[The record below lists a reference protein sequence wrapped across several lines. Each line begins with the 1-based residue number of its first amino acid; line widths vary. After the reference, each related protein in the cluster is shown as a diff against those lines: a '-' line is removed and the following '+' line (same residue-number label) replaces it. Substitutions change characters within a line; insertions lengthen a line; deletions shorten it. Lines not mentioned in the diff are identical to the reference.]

1 MRNKN
6 YTILFEKYLRNEA
19 SADEVA
25 QLHAMMRHDAQVQFI
40 FENELHHSD
49 SSMDQNTR
57 HKLFQNI
64 SRQVYTD
71 KERGFLQKTWKKA
84 LYWAAI
90 FILPV
95 ISAFSVYYYFT
106 PKQQITNHPT
116 EIIARNGEKAEV
128 VLPDGSTVWINS
140 GSKIRYDDAF
150 NRKQRSVFL
159 EGEACFEVA
168 KDKDRPFVVKT
179 KTMDIQAL
187 GTIFNVRSYDDDE
200 QTFAVLLEGKIKVN
214 ASGQEQ
220 ILTENQRAT
229 FNKNTHVLTTDNVR
243 SVDFAQWRNGNL
255 YFDNQTFEDI
265 ARTLSRIFNVDIRFA
280 SDTLRSMRFSGTL
293 GMSGIQNALD
303 ILSLTSP
310 MRYKMDGTTIEL
322 YRRK

>member
-40 FENELHHSD
+40 FENELLHSD
-49 SSMDQNTR
+49 SSMDENTR

-187 GTIFNVRSYDDDE
+187 GTTFNVRSYDDDE
-200 QTFAVLLEGKIKVN
+200 QAFAVLLEGKIKVS

>member
-1 MRNKN
+1 MKDKN
-6 YTILFEKYLRNEA
+6 NTILFEKYLRNEA

-40 FENELHHSD
+40 FENELLHSD

-106 PKQQITNHPT
+106 QKQQITNHPT

-140 GSKIRYDDAF
+140 GSKIRCDDAF

>member
-25 QLHAMMRHDAQVQFI
+25 QLQAMMRDDAQVQFI
-40 FENELHHSD
+40 FENELLHSD
-49 SSMDQNTR
+49 SSMDENTR

-71 KERGFLQKTWKKA
+71 KERGFLQKTWEKA

-106 PKQQITNHPT
+106 QKQQITNHPT

-150 NRKQRSVFL
+150 YRKQRSVFL

-187 GTIFNVRSYDDDE
+187 GTTFNVRSYDDDE
-200 QTFAVLLEGKIKVN
+200 QAFAVLLEGKIKVN

-265 ARTLSRIFNVDIRFA
+265 ARTLSRIFNVNIRFA

-322 YRRK
+322 YHRK

>member
-1 MRNKN
+1 MRNKD

-19 SADEVA
+19 SADEVT
-25 QLHAMMRHDAQVQFI
+25 QLQAMMRHDAQVQFI
-40 FENELHHSD
+40 FENELLHSD
-49 SSMDQNTR
+49 SSMDEDTR

-64 SRQVYTD
+64 CRQVYTD
-71 KERGFLQKTWKKA
+71 KESGFFQKNWKKV

-106 PKQQITNHPT
+106 PKHRIGNHPT
-116 EIIARNGEKAEV
+116 EIIARYGEKAEV
-128 VLPDGSTVWINS
+128 VLPDGSRVWINS
-140 GSKIRYDDAF
+140 GSKIMYDDAF
-150 NRKQRSVFL
+150 NRKQRPVFL
-159 EGEACFEVA
+159 DGEACFEVA

-179 KTMDIQAL
+179 KTMNIQAL
-187 GTIFNVRSYDDDE
+187 GTTFNVRSYDDDE
-200 QTFAVLLEGKIKVN
+200 QAFAVLIEGKIKVS

-220 ILTENQRAT
+220 ILSENQRAT
-229 FNKNTHVLTTDNVR
+229 FNKNTHILTTDSVR

-303 ILSLTSP
+303 IMSLTSP

>member
-1 MRNKN
+1 MKDKN

-25 QLHAMMRHDAQVQFI
+25 QLQATMHHDAKIQAI
-40 FENELHHSD
+40 FEDELRYSD
-49 SSMDQNTR
+49 SSMDENTR

-64 SRQVYTD
+64 RRQVYNE
-71 KERGFLQKTWKKA
+71 KEPRFLQKSWKKA

-95 ISAFSVYYYFT
+95 ISSFSVYYYFT
-106 PKQQITNHPT
+106 QKQQIVNHPT
-116 EIIARNGEKAEV
+116 EIIARYGEKAEV
-128 VLPDGSTVWINS
+128 VLPDGSKVWINS
-140 GSKIRYDDAF
+140 GSKIIYDDAF
-150 NRKQRSVFL
+150 NRKQRPVFL

-168 KDKDRPFVVKT
+168 TDKDRPFVVKT
-179 KTMDIQAL
+179 KAMNIQAL
-187 GTIFNVRSYDDDE
+187 GTTFNVRSYDDDE
-200 QTFAVLLEGKIKVN
+200 QAYAVLLEGKIKVS
-214 ASGQEQ
+214 ASGQER

-229 FNKNTHVLTTDNVR
+229 FNKNTHVLTTDIVR

-265 ARTLSRIFNVDIRFA
+265 ARTLSRIFNVNIRFA

-322 YRRK
+322 YHRK

>member
-1 MRNKN
+1 MKDKN
-6 YTILFEKYLRNEA
+6 NTILFEKYLRNEA

-40 FENELHHSD
+40 FENELLHSD

-106 PKQQITNHPT
+106 QKQQITNHPT

>member
-40 FENELHHSD
+40 FENELLHSD